1 MFVWISLANVLW
13 FAYLRQTLIQVFKF
27 HFRAFI
33 SPFIILRFINW
44 FFVLPVANVRN
55 CVFRRLSKR
64 INARTNRQIGLFFGK
79 NAGWAVFSGSKEAEL
94 LQKDWNEKIV
104 KFGIFRVHPDQ
115 FLDEFGQEKKRRN
128 VLHRIPKSFFKTSKH
143 FFKKPAGYFHS
154 GEGICRMPWQRA
166 VIAQESCG
174 RWGQIMRSL
183 GANRAVDSAAL
194 YGRFR
199 EVVSGGNGEGK
210 NKNPRRCGSPGIS
223 STVRCEDG
231 F

>member
-1 MFVWISLANVLW
+1 MHV
-13 FAYLRQTLIQVFKF
+13 
-27 HFRAFI
+27 
-33 SPFIILRFINW
+33 
-44 FFVLPVANVRN
+44 
-55 CVFRRLSKR
+55 
-64 INARTNRQIGLFFGK
+64 QIDKSGCFSGK
-79 NAGWAVFSGSKEAEL
+79 NAGWAVFFGSKEAEL

-115 FLDEFGQEKKRRN
+115 FLDEFGRERRCRN

-143 FFKKPAGYFHS
+143 FLKSPRAIFALVRVSAGCPDNVRS
-154 GEGICRMPWQRA
+154 LPRNRA
-166 VIAQESCG
+166 VVGDESCG

-183 GANRAVDSAAL
+183 GANRAVVEAAL